1 MKVYVPSYSSHAGHW
16 IYKGY
21 QDAWKHLGYDIWT
34 EQEVHPAGACTMTT
48 PLPYTAEELQE
59 EYIIMSVD
67 ACVAQNSEKFME
79 VAAKSYKP
87 FVYVQPNK
95 FPHPWGTHPNF
106 ISIAPDNVI
115 EQLNEIDNVYLWT
128 FGDDTTSYHNKWKGV
143 HSIPLAFDSINYKHS
158 INDKYKKFDVCFVGG
173 WANNGFNEKRKI
185 MIDIFSN
192 FKKSELKCAFAIEKN
207 LSHEQET
214 ELISSSRVT
223 LNIHDAYQRI
233 LGTDTNERTFKTLG
247 LNGCLISDTVGQLN
261 RLFPELET
269 SLDSQEIVEITKQ
282 YVQLTDVELNDIKEK
297 NIQNIL
303 ENHCY
308 TNRVEKLLK
317 L

>member
-1 MKVYVPSYSSHAGHW
+1 MKIYVYDYPSHAGKW
-16 IYKGY
+16 IYSAYHKAWAAKGF
-21 QDAWKHLGYDIWT
+21 DVVKIPVDKSISET
-34 EQEVHPAGACTMTT
+34 VNTS
-48 PLPYTAEELQE
+48 E
-59 EYIIMSVD
+59 EYMLMVTDVS
-67 ACVAQNSEKFME
+67 ANGPGSLE
-79 VAAKSYKP
+79 VVEKSYKT
-87 FVYVQPNK
+87 FMYAQPNQ
-95 FPHPWGTHPNF
+95 FPRPWGAHPNF
-106 ISIAPDNVI
+106 VSLASPETISNVNKL
-115 EQLNEIDNVYLWT
+115 ENVVLWT
-128 FGDDTTSYHNKWKGV
+128 FGDDTKSYHTKWKEV
-143 HSIPLAFDSINYKHS
+143 NSIPLAFDSIGYTRT
-158 INDKYKKFDVCFVGG
+158 INEKYKKFDICFVGG
-173 WANNGFNEKRKI
+173 WANNGFDEKRKI
-185 MIDIFSN
+185 MIDIFSH

-247 LNGCLISDTVGQLN
+247 LNGCLVSDTVGQLN

-308 TNRVEKLLK
+308 TNRVESLLS